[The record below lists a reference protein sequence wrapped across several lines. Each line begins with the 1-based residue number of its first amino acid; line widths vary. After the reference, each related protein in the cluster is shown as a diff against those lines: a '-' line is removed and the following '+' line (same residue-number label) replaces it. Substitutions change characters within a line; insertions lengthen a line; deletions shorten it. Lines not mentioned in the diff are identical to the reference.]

1 MYKILIVEDDR
12 TISKL
17 MAEGLMS
24 WGYQVCQVS
33 DFQNVMSDFL
43 KFAPHMVLMDITLP
57 FFNGYHWCQEIRKVS
72 SVPIVFV
79 SSASDGM
86 NIVMAVNMG
95 GDDFI
100 TKPFDMNVLMAK
112 VQAMI
117 RRTYEFAGET
127 EFMEHRGA
135 MFNISD
141 GSLTYKDS
149 KLSLT
154 KNEMKIMHILLKNKG
169 HIVSRTDIMEFLWM
183 DDSFVD
189 ENTLTVNI
197 TRIRKKLEEI
207 GLDNFISTRK
217 GQGYIIE

>member
-1 MYKILIVEDDR
+1 
-12 TISKL
+12 
-17 MAEGLMS
+17 
-24 WGYQVCQVS
+24 
-33 DFQNVMSDFL
+33 
-43 KFAPHMVLMDITLP
+43 
-57 FFNGYHWCQEIRKVS
+57 
-72 SVPIVFV
+72 V